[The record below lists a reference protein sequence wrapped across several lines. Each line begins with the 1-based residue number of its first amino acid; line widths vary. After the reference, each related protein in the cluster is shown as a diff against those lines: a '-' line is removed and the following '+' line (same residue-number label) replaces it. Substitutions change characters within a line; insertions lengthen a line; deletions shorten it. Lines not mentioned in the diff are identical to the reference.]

1 MTTSRLPIIGVT
13 CSIFKVAGRPR
24 VGQNQTYLE
33 ALVRA
38 GAAPLLI
45 PNLTD
50 QALLRTVFESV
61 DGLLFSGGDDVD
73 PAHYGEDRHE
83 KCGTITPERDMAEL
97 ALIPWAIDEGKP
109 ILAICRGI
117 QVLNVALGGSLY
129 QDIQAQLPGA
139 QKHDWH
145 PGYPRNHPAHLVEIV
160 AHTRLA
166 HLLGVTSLPVN
177 SLHHQAVKDVAPR
190 LIVAGRTSDR
200 IVEAVEAEGHPF
212 AIGVQWHPE
221 ELAGADPRAQRLFDA
236 LVQACR
242 ADKQ

>member
-1 MTTSRLPIIGVT
+1 
-13 CSIFKVAGRPR
+13 VAGRPR
-24 VGQNQTYLE
+24 SGQNQTYLD

-45 PNLTD
+45 PNLAD

-61 DGLLFSGGDDVD
+61 DGLLLSGGDDVD

-83 KCGTITPERDMAEL
+83 KCGTITPERDVAEL

-117 QVLNVALGGSLY
+117 QVLNVALGGSLF
-129 QDIQAQLPGA
+129 QDIQAQVPGA

-145 PGYPRNHPAHLVEIV
+145 GGYPRTHPAHVVEIT
-160 AHTRLA
+160 AQTRLA
-166 HLLGVTSLPVN
+166 GLLGATSLPVN
-177 SLHHQAVKDVAPR
+177 SLHHQAVKKVAPR
-190 LIVAGRTSDR
+190 LVVAGRTRDG

-221 ELAGADPRAQRLFDA
+221 ELAGDDARAQRLFDA
-236 LVQACR
+236 LVQACQ
-242 ADKQ
+242 ANE